1 MGKERRVG
9 LFDLLWDDGA
19 VILDDSITSDYVNNF
34 ATSLNAF
41 LGQWHFCRTIFR
53 MGLYIYIYIYQGQLE
68 KGLAESTS

>member
-1 MGKERRVG
+1 MG

-41 LGQWHFCRTIFR
+41 LGAYEVLVLFNFLSVFLSNLI
-53 MGLYIYIYIYQGQLE
+53 M
-68 KGLAESTS
+68 